1 MISDNQPSDGHIST
15 VDAIYAATAANES
28 SVSNLI
34 QFNNS
39 ILSLI
44 RKISI

>member
-1 MISDNQPSDGHIST
+1 MISNNQPSDGHISA
-15 VDAIYAATAANES
+15 VDAATAANES

-39 ILSLI
+39 ILSLS